1 MSEEASTE
9 ELTDEQLDAFGAA
22 AGLAIPAAQRAQVY
36 AGARNLRRAAEA
48 MRRPE
53 ALNEEPAHIFVPQ
66 PVATAQ

>member
-9 ELTDEQLDAFGAA
+9 ELTDEQLDALAAA
-22 AGLAIPAAQRAQVY
+22 AGLAVPAAQRTQVY

-48 MRRPE
+48 MRWPK
-53 ALNEEPAHIFVPQ
+53 ALNEEPAHIFLPQ